1 MARGYLQN
9 QVVISWDTSC
19 CTGTRNDQD
28 VYVHLQLRHPSSVF
42 NFGCDLHLQL
52 PQNWMMDIGQE
63 TFTFGG
69 NNNDFLWANTL
80 SNLVV
85 AIRIAMAIWEVV
97 GGVQKGGVLVRL
109 QKDRLEG

>member
-1 MARGYLQN
+1 
-9 QVVISWDTSC
+9 
-19 CTGTRNDQD
+19 
-28 VYVHLQLRHPSSVF
+28 
-42 NFGCDLHLQL
+42 
-52 PQNWMMDIGQE
+52 MMDIGQE

-109 QKDRLEG
+109 QKDRLEGWQLIPCKSFPGVPPKSAI